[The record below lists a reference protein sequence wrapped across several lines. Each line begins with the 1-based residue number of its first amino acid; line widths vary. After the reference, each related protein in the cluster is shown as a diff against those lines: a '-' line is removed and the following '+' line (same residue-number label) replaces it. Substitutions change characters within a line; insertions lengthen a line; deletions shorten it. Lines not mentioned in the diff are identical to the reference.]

1 MTTLSYKNIDIDNIE
16 LSNPDKL
23 DNCYICNINYSGSL
37 LYIQTPVLSID
48 EITKEYIILNINDI
62 FSKFIDDLEDNNIK
76 YTFEHCEEW
85 FNKDIPYD
93 AIENMYENIDLE
105 NNKLKINFPYIKE
118 KIQCKI
124 YNNDKKNIEHSELSE
139 DDNIV
144 LILHIK
150 GLKILKEKFY
160 LDFYV
165 NQIKLVNN
173 EYTILN
179 KYSIIDD
186 EELDDLTIDDL
197 FDEEINNVIE
207 EDKLKKEKEKDLK
220 KKMEELEN
228 ELKKLNN

>member
-1 MTTLSYKNIDIDNIE
+1 MSTISYKNIDIDRIQ

-23 DNCYICNINYSGSL
+23 DNCYICNINYNGSL

-93 AIENMYENIDLE
+93 AIENMYENIDLD

-124 YNNDKKNIEHSELSE
+124 YNNDKKNIEHYELSE

-173 EYTILN
+173 EYTILSE
-179 KYSIIDD
+179 YSIIDD

>member
-173 EYTILN
+173 EYTILSE
-179 KYSIIDD
+179 YSIIDD
-186 EELDDLTIDDL
+186 EELDYLTIDDL

>member
-1 MTTLSYKNIDIDNIE
+1 MTTVSYKNIDIDNIE

-23 DNCYICNINYSGSL
+23 DNCYICNINYCGSL

-105 NNKLKINFPYIKE
+105 NNKLKIIFPYIKE

-124 YNNDKKNIEHSELSE
+124 YNNDKKYIEHSELSE

-179 KYSIIDD
+179 EYSIIDD
-186 EELDDLTIDDL
+186 EELDDLTINDL

-207 EDKLKKEKEKDLK
+207 EEKLKKEKQKDLK